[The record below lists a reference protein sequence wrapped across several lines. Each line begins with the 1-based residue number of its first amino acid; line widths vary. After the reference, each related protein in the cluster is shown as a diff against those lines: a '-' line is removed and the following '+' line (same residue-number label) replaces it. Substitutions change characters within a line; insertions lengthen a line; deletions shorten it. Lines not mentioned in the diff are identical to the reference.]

1 MFNPA
6 KDSKGST
13 VQLLINM
20 QDNDVV
26 AEGNLTFVFFPFYF
40 IFFRNLEMKVSFTSC
55 DNSDQ

>member
-26 AEGNLTFVFFPFYF
+26 AEGNLTCVFFPFF